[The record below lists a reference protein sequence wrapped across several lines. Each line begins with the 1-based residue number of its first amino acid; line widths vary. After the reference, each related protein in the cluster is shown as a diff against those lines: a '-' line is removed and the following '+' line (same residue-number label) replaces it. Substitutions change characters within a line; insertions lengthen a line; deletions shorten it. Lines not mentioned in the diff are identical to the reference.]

1 METLGI
7 SKTAHDHVDLLA
19 PQLRLNTLQSTLQAK
34 PEVDFLGRC
43 SRGNV
48 TSEFRHGLDG
58 LDPLVDVT
66 LEGVEE
72 GTVIELLGRKVG
84 DARSCTRCAS
94 LFNDALDNRMDDE
107 MRLRNLH
114 ILL

>member
-72 GTVIELLGRKVG
+72 GAVAEKLRWQVG
-84 DARSCTRCAS
+84 YRRSRIRRSCLFRRARSV
-94 LFNDALDNRMDDE
+94 NDL
-107 MRLRNLH
+107 
-114 ILL
+114 